1 MECESV
7 QKTASGNMSEKH
19 KDLQIIGDTS
29 VLMMLFEI
37 RETFLYTSLP
47 VYTLMH
53 SYGCP
58 TALGLIGMLESG
70 PTAFVVGLGWTY
82 EQVKEYHSDL
92 TKACKL
98 VGVSF
103 PERTEPF
110 VPRGMG
116 AMAPPGSEWM
126 IGRTVEQIEKIRA
139 EAEAA
144 GKPAS
149 EIANLPKWKPN

>member
-1 MECESV
+1 MESASV
-7 QKTASGNMSEKH
+7 LKTLSGNMSDKV
-19 KDLQIIGDTS
+19 KDLQLIGDTS

-37 RETFLYTSLP
+37 RGDYLYVSLP

-58 TALGLIGMLESG
+58 SALGLIGMLEAA
-70 PTAFVVGLGWTY
+70 PTSFVVGLSWTY
-82 EQVKEYHSDL
+82 EQVKEYCSDL
-92 TKACKL
+92 AKACKIA
-98 VGVSF
+98 GISF

-110 VPRGMG
+110 IPRGMG

-126 IGRTVEQIEKIRA
+126 IGRTVNQIDKIRS

-149 EIANLPKWKPN
+149 EIANLSKWKPN